1 MLITIAMIGDQFALH
16 EGHKEWRFA
25 PAKPDESDSTS
36 RSLLRIPKLSDVRE
50 DVVVTETRSSIEIVI
65 RHLAVSIL
73 TLVTMTGCAGFIPM
87 DAPDSAAVQENAA
100 IVTEPSVP
108 LPYVLMPINPVVL
121 QATNT
126 ITNGTGI
133 SFASIPGGHRNA
145 PISIGDILTVTV
157 FEAQAGGLFIPGE
170 AGVRAGNFV
179 DIPRQQVD
187 QSGSITIPYAGSIK
201 VAGLT
206 PQAVSG
212 IIRDRLKERA
222 IEPQVVVAIA
232 EQRGNQISV
241 LGEVNSPARFPI
253 DPGGLRLLAAIAR
266 AGGPKYPDY
275 EVTVTLK
282 RAGRT
287 YTQYLAAVVRRPPE
301 DVLLA
306 PGDVIFLT
314 RVPRVFMAFGSTP
327 SPGSI
332 GGTNNRRFTFE
343 NNDMSLAEAL
353 AKAGGL
359 DGSRANSKSV
369 FVYRFEP
376 KRLMD
381 SVGLDVRGFPTV
393 QVPAVYKFDMSKP
406 DGWFQADSF
415 RMRDHDV
422 ISVAESPSTEFI
434 KVMAPLDAATTNAA
448 NINAIVTSR

>member
-1 MLITIAMIGDQFALH
+1 MVS
-16 EGHKEWRFA
+16 K
-25 PAKPDESDSTS
+25 
-36 RSLLRIPKLSDVRE
+36 
-50 DVVVTETRSSIEIVI
+50 TRKSSIEISAHQV
-65 RHLAVSIL
+65 LA
-73 TLVTMTGCAGFIPM
+73 LVFVLVMMTGCSGVIPM
-87 DAPDSAAVQENAA
+87 DAPDSAAVHENAA

-108 LPYVLMPINPVVL
+108 LPYVLMPVNPGIL
-121 QATNT
+121 SASNA
-126 ITNGTGI
+126 ITNATGV
-133 SFASIPGGHRNA
+133 SFASVPGGHYREA
-145 PISIGDILTVTV
+145 PISVGDILTVTV

-170 AGVRAGNFV
+170 AGVRSGNFV

-187 QSGSITIPYAGSIK
+187 QSGSINIPYAGPIK
-201 VAGLT
+201 AAGLN
-206 PQAVSG
+206 PRAVSN
-212 IIRDRLKERA
+212 IIRERLKDRA
-222 IEPQVVVAIA
+222 IEPQVVVAVA
-232 EQRGNQISV
+232 EQRGNQVSV
-241 LGEVNSPARFPI
+241 LGEVNSPSRFPI
-253 DPGGLRLLAAIAR
+253 DPGGLHLLAAIAK
-266 AGGPKYPDY
+266 AGGPKFPDY

-282 RAGRT
+282 RGNRI
-287 YTQYLAAVVRRPPE
+287 YTQYVSSVVQRPLE
-301 DVLLA
+301 DVLLS
-306 PGDVIFLT
+306 PGDVVFLT

-343 NNDMSLAEAL
+343 NAEMSLAEAL

-376 KRLMD
+376 KSLLE
-381 SVGLDVRGFPTV
+381 SVGLNVAGFPTV

-434 KVMAPLDAATTNAA
+434 KIMAPLDAATTNAA
-448 NINAIVTSR
+448 NINSIVTSK

>member
-1 MLITIAMIGDQFALH
+1 MITWTKNSMKF
-16 EGHKEWRFA
+16 
-25 PAKPDESDSTS
+25 
-36 RSLLRIPKLSDVRE
+36 
-50 DVVVTETRSSIEIVI
+50 VI
-65 RHLAVSIL
+65 RHLSASLLIL
-73 TLVTMTGCAGFIPM
+73 ATMTGCAGVIPM
-87 DAPDSAAVQENAA
+87 DAPDSAAVHENAA
-100 IVTEPSVP
+100 IVTGPSVP
-108 LPYVLMPINPVVL
+108 LPYVLMPVNPVVL

-126 ITNGTGI
+126 ITNGNGT
-133 SFASIPGGHRNA
+133 SFASVAGGHRNA
-145 PISIGDILTVTV
+145 PISVGDILSVTV

-170 AGVRAGNFV
+170 ASVRPGNFV

-187 QSGSITIPYAGSIK
+187 QSGSISIPYAGPIK

-212 IIRDRLKERA
+212 IIRDRIKERA
-222 IEPQVVVAIA
+222 IDPQVVVAIA
-232 EQRGNQISV
+232 EQRGNQVSV

-287 YTQYLAAVVRRPPE
+287 YTQYLASIVRRPPE

-359 DGSRANSKSV
+359 DGNRANSKSV

-376 KRLMD
+376 KPLMD
-381 SVGLDVRGFPTV
+381 SFGLDVRGFPTI

-448 NINAIVTSR
+448 TINAIVNAK

>member
-1 MLITIAMIGDQFALH
+1 M
-16 EGHKEWRFA
+16 
-25 PAKPDESDSTS
+25 
-36 RSLLRIPKLSDVRE
+36 
-50 DVVVTETRSSIEIVI
+50 VI
-65 RHLAVSIL
+65 RHLAMPIL
-73 TLVTMTGCAGFIPM
+73 ILMTVTGCAGFIPM
-87 DAPDSAAVQENAA
+87 DAPDSAAVHEGAA
-100 IVTEPSVP
+100 IVTEPSVR

-121 QATNT
+121 QATNA
-126 ITNGTGI
+126 ITNETGI
-133 SFASIPGGHRNA
+133 SFASVPGGYRNA

-170 AGVRAGNFV
+170 AGVRSGNFV

-187 QSGSITIPYAGSIK
+187 QSGSINVPYAGSVK

-206 PQAVSG
+206 PQAVSV
-212 IIRDRLKERA
+212 IIRDRLKDRA

-232 EQRGNQISV
+232 EQRGNQVSV
-241 LGEVNSPARFPI
+241 LGEANAPSRFPI

-287 YTQYLAAVVRRPPE
+287 YTQYLAAIVRRPPE
-301 DVLLA
+301 DILLA

-359 DGSRANSKSV
+359 DSNRANSTSV

-376 KRLMD
+376 KRLMNN
-381 SVGLDVRGFPTV
+381 VGIDVRGFPTAE
-393 QVPAVYKFDMSKP
+393 VPAVYKFDMSKP

-415 RMRDHDV
+415 RMRNHDV

-434 KVMAPLDAATTNAA
+434 KIMAPLDAATTNAA
-448 NINAIVTSR
+448 NISTIVNSK

>member
-1 MLITIAMIGDQFALH
+1 M
-16 EGHKEWRFA
+16 
-25 PAKPDESDSTS
+25 
-36 RSLLRIPKLSDVRE
+36 
-50 DVVVTETRSSIEIVI
+50 VTESGRSIAAVV
-65 RHLAVSIL
+65 RHHAVLIFVS
-73 TLVTMTGCAGFIPM
+73 VTMTGCAGFIPM
-87 DAPDSAAVQENAA
+87 DAPDSAAVHENAA
-100 IVTEPSVP
+100 IVTEPSAP
-108 LPYVLMPINPVVL
+108 LPYVLMPINATVL

-126 ITNGTGI
+126 ITNTTGT
-133 SFASIPGGHRNA
+133 SFASVPGGHRDA
-145 PISIGDILTVTV
+145 PISIGDILSVTV

-170 AGVRAGNFV
+170 AGVRSGNFV

-187 QSGSITIPYAGSIK
+187 QTGSINIPFADTVK

-206 PQAVSG
+206 PRAVSA

-222 IEPQVVVAIA
+222 IEPQVVVAVA
-232 EQRGNQISV
+232 EQRGNQVSV
-241 LGEVNSPARFPI
+241 LGEANSPSRFPI

-287 YTQYLAAVVRRPPE
+287 YSQYLAAIVRRPAE
-301 DVLLA
+301 DILLA

-314 RVPRVFMAFGSTP
+314 RIPRVFMAFGSTP

-343 NNDMSLAEAL
+343 NYDMSLAEAL

-376 KRLMD
+376 KHLLEN
-381 SVGLDVRGFPTV
+381 VGLEVNGFPTLR
-393 QVPAVYKFDMSKP
+393 VPAVYKFDMSKP

-434 KVMAPLDAATTNAA
+434 KIMAPLDAATTNAA
-448 NINAIVTSR
+448 NINAIVNSN

>member
-1 MLITIAMIGDQFALH
+1 M
-16 EGHKEWRFA
+16 
-25 PAKPDESDSTS
+25 
-36 RSLLRIPKLSDVRE
+36 
-50 DVVVTETRSSIEIVI
+50 VTESGRSIATVV
-65 RHLAVSIL
+65 RHHTVLIFVA
-73 TLVTMTGCAGFIPM
+73 VTMTGCAGFIPM
-87 DAPDSAAVQENAA
+87 DAPDSASVHENAA
-100 IVTEPSVP
+100 IVTEPSAP
-108 LPYVLMPINPVVL
+108 LPYVLMPVNATVM

-126 ITNGTGI
+126 ITNATGT
-133 SFASIPGGHRNA
+133 SFASVPGGHRDA
-145 PISIGDILTVTV
+145 PISVGDILTVTV

-170 AGVRAGNFV
+170 AGVRSGNFV

-187 QSGSITIPYAGSIK
+187 QTGSINIPFADTIK

-206 PQAVSG
+206 PRAVSA

-222 IEPQVVVAIA
+222 IEPQVVVAVA
-232 EQRGNQISV
+232 EQRGNQVSV
-241 LGEVNSPARFPI
+241 LGEANSPARFPI

-282 RAGRT
+282 RAGKT
-287 YTQYLAAVVRRPPE
+287 YSQYLAAIVRRPPE
-301 DVLLA
+301 DILLA

-327 SPGSI
+327 TPGSI

-343 NNDMSLAEAL
+343 SYDMSLAEAL

-376 KRLMD
+376 KPLLE
-381 SVGLDVRGFPTV
+381 SVGLEVRGFPTAL
-393 QVPAVYKFDMSKP
+393 VPAVYKFDMSKP

-415 RMRDHDV
+415 RVRDHDV

-434 KVMAPLDAATTNAA
+434 KLMAPLDAATANAA
-448 NINAIVTSR
+448 NINSIVNSK